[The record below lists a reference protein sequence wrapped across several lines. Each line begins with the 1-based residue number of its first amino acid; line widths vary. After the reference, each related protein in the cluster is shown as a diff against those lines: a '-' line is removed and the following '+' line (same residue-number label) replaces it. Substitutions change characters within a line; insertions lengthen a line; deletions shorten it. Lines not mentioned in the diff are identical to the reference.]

1 MPGAATPDARR
12 TRNGC
17 RAYAGRHPGEGRP
30 KLFQR
35 CPAPARA
42 QRRTMKDAT
51 EKRASATG
59 QAVETPEGGRHLM
72 RTTNVS
78 RHRRAASRSGG
89 AMSAECDG
97 RPVYRRNGPKGAA
110 AERGSPPAAGA
121 AAAFSVSRSVS
132 GSDQPMARHGN
143 GCRTR
148 TPKPWPGT
156 ATCDGPT
163 PPASPSRAR
172 ADCGR
177 WLRCA
182 PWRCRR
188 DDPQGPSRRG
198 SRPADGDSRRP
209 G

>member
-1 MPGAATPDARR
+1 MRRATAGVAATPDARR

-42 QRRTMKDAT
+42 QRRTMKNAT

-110 AERGSPPAAGA
+110 PHQGKGPPWSQPLPQLRNCEPGTHVNEQISESGTLLDLLSAVEAERAPVFKPTSPISGA
-121 AAAFSVSRSVS
+121 SR
-132 GSDQPMARHGN
+132 
-143 GCRTR
+143 
-148 TPKPWPGT
+148 
-156 ATCDGPT
+156 
-163 PPASPSRAR
+163 
-172 ADCGR
+172 
-177 WLRCA
+177 
-182 PWRCRR
+182 
-188 DDPQGPSRRG
+188 
-198 SRPADGDSRRP
+198 
-209 G
+209 